1 MITYFHLFVPL
12 CGIQGKFFFKTFYFV
27 LGYSQFKNNAVTVSG
42 EHRRDPAIHTH
53 VSILAPT
60 PLPPRLSYNTEQ
72 SSMCYTVALK
82 INS

>member
-12 CGIQGKFFFKTFYFV
+12 CGIQGKYFFKTFYFV
-27 LGYSQFKNNAVTVSG
+27 LGYSQFKNYAVTVSG

-53 VSILAPT
+53 VSILAQT
-60 PLPPRLSYNTEQ
+60 PLSPRLSYNTEQ
-72 SSMCYTVALK
+72 SSTCYTVALK